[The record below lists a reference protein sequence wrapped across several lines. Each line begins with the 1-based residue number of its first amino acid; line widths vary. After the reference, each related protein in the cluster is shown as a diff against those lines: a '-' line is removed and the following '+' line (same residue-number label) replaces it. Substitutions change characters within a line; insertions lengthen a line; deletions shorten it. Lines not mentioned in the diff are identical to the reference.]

1 MSNLYPS
8 LQTSIS
14 SNSSKKGGS
23 NGNTFFFAR
32 VNDILLSTETKT
44 ENFFNDAGGWAGL
57 GSIKFTQLG
66 TTTDNDKPSRLIAK
80 PLFTNILQY
89 PILEEIVL
97 ILQAP
102 SDGLNTDPQAKNY
115 YYLTTIGLW
124 NSIHHNAFPD
134 IPSFNRKIRNK
145 NDASTQQI
153 EEGSSIS
160 DNPDTEVLK
169 FGNSFKEKS
178 DIRNLLPEEGDIII
192 EGRWGQSIRF
202 SSTTAKKLPNNSW
215 SAQGEL
221 GSPITIIRNGQ
232 TKERNTSAPWVPIYE
247 DINNDGSSIYMSS
260 GQDIPLELASKN
272 LKSFDVT
279 VGAAFNSALQ
289 IPDPYIPSPNIS
301 PKQADNL
308 PNSESNPP
316 ITPVVLPQPT
326 PITIPTQNINIVN
339 PTVAPVQ
346 PEYTVVGDIFE
357 FLGEFT
363 INLRAVDNTGAI
375 KASAS
380 QNGNNKLNVYQNVS
394 SQLKAKLKNPSLI
407 IPPVSNLEIIQ

>member
-14 SNSSKKGGS
+14 SNSSKKGS
-23 NGNTFFFAR
+23 SSSNTFFFAR
-32 VNDILLSTETKT
+32 VNDILLSTQTKT
-44 ENFFNDAGGWAGL
+44 EDFFNEAGGWSGL

-66 TTTDNDKPSRLIAK
+66 SSTDKDNPSTLIAR
-80 PLFTNILQY
+80 PLFTNVLQY

-102 SDGLNTDPQAKNY
+102 SEGLNKDPQAKTY
-115 YYLTTIGLW
+115 YYLTTVGLW

-134 IPSFNRKIRNK
+134 IPSFNKKIKNK
-145 NDASTQQI
+145 NKTSNKEI
-153 EEGSSIS
+153 EEGSTKTN
-160 DNPDTEVLK
+160 NPDTEVLK

-178 DIRNLLPEEGDIII
+178 GIRNLLPEEGDVIV

-202 SSTTAKKLPNNSW
+202 SSTTTQKLPNNSW

-232 TKERNTSAPWVPIYE
+232 VKENNTSAPWVPLYE
-247 DINNDGSSIYMSS
+247 DINKDGSSIYMSS
-260 GQDIPLELASKN
+260 GQDVPLELASKN

-289 IPDPYIPSPNIS
+289 IPDPYIPSPNLS

-308 PNSESNPP
+308 
-316 ITPVVLPQPT
+316 
-326 PITIPTQNINIVN
+326 
-339 PTVAPVQ
+339 
-346 PEYTVVGDIFE
+346 
-357 FLGEFT
+357 
-363 INLRAVDNTGAI
+363 
-375 KASAS
+375 K
-380 QNGNNKLNVYQNVS
+380 
-394 SQLKAKLKNPSLI
+394 
-407 IPPVSNLEIIQ
+407 

>member
-1 MSNLYPS
+1 MSLYPS
-8 LQTSIS
+8 LQASIY
-14 SNSSKKGGS
+14 SNSSKGGGG
-23 NGNTFFFAR
+23 GNNAFFFAR
-32 VNDILLSTETKT
+32 VNDILLSTNTKT
-44 ENFFNDAGGWAGL
+44 ENFFNDAGGWSGL

-66 TTTDNDKPSRLIAK
+66 SSKDTDNPSTLIAR

-89 PILEEIVL
+89 PLLEEIVL

-102 SDGLNTDPQAKNY
+102 SEGLNRDPQAKTF

-134 IPSFNRKIRNK
+134 IPNFNKKIKNK
-145 NDASTQQI
+145 NNDSTQQI

-169 FGNSFKEKS
+169 FGNSFKEKP
-178 DIRNLLPEEGDIII
+178 DIRTLLPEEGDIMV

-202 SSTTAKKLPNNSW
+202 SSTTTKKLPNNSW

-232 TKERNTSAPWVPIYE
+232 TKEKNTSAPWVPIYE
-247 DINNDGSSIYMSS
+247 DINKDGSSIYMSS

-272 LKSFDVT
+272 LKSFDIT

-289 IPDPYIPSPNIS
+289 IPDPYIPSPDIS

-308 PNSESNPP
+308 PTSESNPSVTTTGTVS
-316 ITPVVLPQPT
+316 TPTIAPT
-326 PITIPTQNINIVN
+326 
-339 PTVAPVQ
+339 Q
-346 PEYTVVGDIFE
+346 PEYTVVGDIYE
-357 FLGEFT
+357 FLGEFS

-380 QNGNNKLNVYQNVS
+380 QTGNNKLNVYQNVS

-407 IPPVSNLEIIQ
+407 IPPVGNLEII

>member
-1 MSNLYPS
+1 MSNLYPN
-8 LQTSIS
+8 LQQSIS
-14 SNSSKKGGS
+14 SNSSKGGGNS
-23 NGNTFFFAR
+23 NAFFFAR

-44 ENFFNDAGGWAGL
+44 ENFFNNAGGWAGL

-66 TTTDNDKPSRLIAK
+66 TTTDDDNPSQLIAK
-80 PLFTNILQY
+80 PLFTNIIQY

-102 SDGLNTDPQAKNY
+102 SSGLNTDPQSKTY

-134 IPSFNRKIRNK
+134 IPNFNKKISKK
-145 NDASTQQI
+145 NNNSIQQV
-153 EEGSSIS
+153 EEGSTTSTS
-160 DNPDTEVLK
+160 PDTEVLK
-169 FGNSFKEKS
+169 FGNSFKEKP
-178 DIRNLLPEEGDIII
+178 DIRTLLPEEGDIMV

-202 SSTTAKKLPNNSW
+202 SSTTTKKLPNNSW

-232 TKERNTSAPWVPIYE
+232 TKEKNTSAPWVPIYE
-247 DINNDGSSIYMSS
+247 DINKDGSSIYMSS

-289 IPDPYIPSPNIS
+289 IPDPYIPSPDIS

-308 PNSESNPP
+308 
-316 ITPVVLPQPT
+316 
-326 PITIPTQNINIVN
+326 
-339 PTVAPVQ
+339 
-346 PEYTVVGDIFE
+346 
-357 FLGEFT
+357 
-363 INLRAVDNTGAI
+363 
-375 KASAS
+375 K
-380 QNGNNKLNVYQNVS
+380 
-394 SQLKAKLKNPSLI
+394 
-407 IPPVSNLEIIQ
+407 

>member
-8 LQTSIS
+8 LQQSIS
-14 SNSSKKGGS
+14 SNSSKGGGNS
-23 NGNTFFFAR
+23 NAFFFAR

-66 TTTDNDKPSRLIAK
+66 TTTDDGNPSQLIAK
-80 PLFTNILQY
+80 PLFTNIIQY

-102 SDGLNTDPQAKNY
+102 SSGLNTDPQSKTY

-134 IPSFNRKIRNK
+134 IPNFNKKISKK
-145 NDASTQQI
+145 NNNSIQQV
-153 EEGSSIS
+153 EEGSTTSTS
-160 DNPDTEVLK
+160 PDTEVLK
-169 FGNSFKEKS
+169 FGNSFKEKP
-178 DIRNLLPEEGDIII
+178 DIRTLLPEEGDIKV

-202 SSTTAKKLPNNSW
+202 SSTTTKKLPNNSW

-232 TKERNTSAPWVPIYE
+232 TKEKNTSAPWVPIYE
-247 DINNDGSSIYMSS
+247 DINKDGSSIYMSS

-289 IPDPYIPSPNIS
+289 IPDPYIPSPDIS

-308 PNSESNPP
+308 
-316 ITPVVLPQPT
+316 
-326 PITIPTQNINIVN
+326 
-339 PTVAPVQ
+339 
-346 PEYTVVGDIFE
+346 
-357 FLGEFT
+357 
-363 INLRAVDNTGAI
+363 
-375 KASAS
+375 K
-380 QNGNNKLNVYQNVS
+380 
-394 SQLKAKLKNPSLI
+394 
-407 IPPVSNLEIIQ
+407 